1 MNDDDNDDDDDESV
15 PLSIGKNHI
24 KSQVRQSHCLG
35 RDLGNAPC
43 LSRDLGKS
51 SI

>member
-1 MNDDDNDDDDDESV
+1 MYEWVNDDDDNDDDSMA
-15 PLSIGKNHI
+15 KNI
-24 KSQVRQSHCLG
+24 KSQVRQSHYLG
-35 RDLGNAPC
+35 RDLDNVPC

>member
-1 MNDDDNDDDDDESV
+1 MNDNDDDDDDSV
-15 PLSIGKNHI
+15 HLSMAKTYNI
-24 KSQVRQSHCLG
+24 SSYAVTLLG

-43 LSRDLGKS
+43 LSRNLGKS